1 VSGPYHVHLISDA
14 TGETLHSVAKAAI
27 AQFRGVPIQE
37 HAYTLVR
44 SERQLSRACDRIRE
58 NPGLVLFTIVNPKL
72 RADLIA
78 RLSIMGIPNFDVMEG
93 PVGLMQRVFDTPSQA
108 VIGGQ
113 HEVDQEYLQRM
124 ESLNYMVE
132 HDDGSNLDL
141 GHAEVI
147 LVGASRTSK
156 TPTCVYLAMRGIR
169 AANVPLVLGME
180 PPSQLLTFT
189 KPLIVGLWVSPER
202 LVQIR
207 RNRLVTM
214 GVQDDTDYVDPEKVR
229 GEVMTTRRMYDRYG
243 WPSIDVTRRSIEE
256 TAAAI
261 LNLLYDRKIAKE
273 AAKEVEP

>member
-1 VSGPYHVHLISDA
+1 VSGPFHVHLISDA
-14 TGETLHSVAKAAI
+14 TGETLHSIGKAAC

-37 HAYTLVR
+37 HFYTLVR
-44 SERQLSRACDRIRE
+44 SERQLSRACDRIRD
-58 NPGLVLFTIVNPKL
+58 NPGLVLFTIVNPTL
-72 RADLIA
+72 RADLLN
-78 RLSIMGIPNFDVMEG
+78 RLNIMGLPHYDVMEG
-93 PVGLMQRVFDTPSQA
+93 PVGLMQKVFNTPSQA
-108 VIGGQ
+108 VMGGQ
-113 HEVDQEYLQRM
+113 HEVDQEYLHRM

-156 TPTCVYLAMRGIR
+156 TPTCVYLAMRGVR

-189 KPLIVGLWVSPER
+189 KPLIVGLWVSPDR

-214 GVQDDTDYVDPEKVR
+214 GVQNDTDYVDIDKVR
-229 GEVMTTRRMYDRYG
+229 SEVMTTRRWYDRYG

-261 LNLLYDRKIAKE
+261 LNLLSEHRMGKE
-273 AAKEVEP
+273 EQS